1 MRLHSPGL
9 KYNRIFAHVAATCA
23 YEFFGWY
30 VVEMVDEELDQLEE
44 LLLDLVVLA
53 ANPLRCLA
61 QRVLVLNTNYV

>member
-1 MRLHSPGL
+1 M
-9 KYNRIFAHVAATCA
+9 AATCA